1 MESATSLIHLSS
13 RAMSEPRSCG
23 EDKPRDLVFFS
34 QSTQPRNADYLSSA
48 GLAGRYGNGRTWNL
62 QKICEEFDAASLARP
77 STGGAIRESFS
88 ASPSSPVM
96 AFFFARGWT
105 LTAKTPPDS
114 HSRIGIMEWLS
125 PRTHR
130 GSR

>member
-34 QSTQPRNADYLSSA
+34 QSCQPRNADYLSSA

-62 QKICEEFDAASLARP
+62 QKICEEFDAGLISAAFDRRSHQRELQRLA
-77 STGGAIRESFS
+77 EFS
-88 ASPSSPVM
+88 GDGVLLRAGLDFNGED
-96 AFFFARGWT
+96 AA
-105 LTAKTPPDS
+105 
-114 HSRIGIMEWLS
+114 
-125 PRTHR
+125 
-130 GSR
+130 